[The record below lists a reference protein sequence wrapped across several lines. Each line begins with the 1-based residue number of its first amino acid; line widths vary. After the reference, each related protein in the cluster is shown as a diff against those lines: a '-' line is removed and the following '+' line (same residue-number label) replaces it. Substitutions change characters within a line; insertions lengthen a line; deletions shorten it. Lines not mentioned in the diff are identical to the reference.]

1 MAIAAIAA
9 TTRWLPRVDTCN
21 HGAVPTTS
29 ISTVRRWAL
38 LAISLASTLCATVF
52 INGIAFLIPALDAER
67 GISLAE
73 AGLLSSMPSLGMV
86 VTLIAWGY
94 LLDLVGER
102 VVLTVGL
109 ALTAAAVFAAAS
121 VHGLV
126 AVGTFLFLGG
136 MAAAS
141 ANTASGRLVTG
152 WFPPDQRGLAMGIRQ
167 TAQPLGIALAA
178 LVLPE
183 LGERDFSVAL
193 VFPATVCAA
202 SALVSAVGV
211 LDPPRKKRATA
222 DVAELANPYRGT
234 AVLWRI
240 HLASALLMV
249 PQTVVLTFMLV
260 WLMRA
265 HGWSTASAGVLV
277 SVSQLLG
284 ALGRIAAGRWSD
296 RVGSRMRPIRVIAV
310 TASVVMMLLAL
321 TDHLHWPLA
330 VAVMLAASVIT
341 VLDNGLAFTAIP
353 EVAGPY
359 WSGRAMGAQNTTQR
373 LTAGAG
379 PPVFGELIDATGY
392 PVAFAVC
399 ALFPL
404 LALPVVPV
412 RARPHQADAA
422 AARPGRPAHR
432 VSYRFVRRRL

>member
-1 MAIAAIAA
+1 M
-9 TTRWLPRVDTCN
+9 
-21 HGAVPTTS
+21 PTTS
-29 ISTVRRWAL
+29 ISTMRRWSL
-38 LAISLASTLCATVF
+38 LAVSLTATLCATAFV
-52 INGIAFLIPALDAER
+52 NGIAFLIPALDAER
-67 GISLAE
+67 GINLAE

-86 VTLIAWGY
+86 VTLLAWGY

-102 VVLTVGL
+102 IVLTVGL
-109 ALTAAAVFAAAS
+109 ALTAAAAFAAAS
-121 VHGLV
+121 VHSML
-126 AVGTFLFLGG
+126 AVGTCLFAGG

-178 LVLPE
+178 VVLPE

-193 VFPATVCAA
+193 LFPAALCAV
-202 SALVSAVGV
+202 SAVVNAVGV
-211 LDPPRKKRATA
+211 LDPPRKKRAAART
-222 DVAELANPYRGT
+222 DELTNPYRGS
-234 AVLWRI
+234 AVLARI

-260 WLMRA
+260 WLIRV
-265 HGWSTASAGVLV
+265 HGWSIAAAGALV

-296 RVGSRMRPIRVIAV
+296 RIGSRMRPIRTIAV
-310 TASVVMMLLAL
+310 AAALAMMLLSL
-321 TDHLHWPLA
+321 TEHLHSPLA
-330 VAVMLAASVIT
+330 VMLMVAASVIT

-353 EVAGPY
+353 EIAGPF
-359 WSGRAMGAQNTTQR
+359 WSGRTMGAQNTTQR

-392 PVAFAVC
+392 PLAFAVC
-399 ALFPL
+399 GLFALV
-404 LALPVVPV
+404 AIPVVPIH
-412 RARPHQADAA
+412 ARSPELRGTAGQLSD
-422 AARPGRPAHR
+422 R
-432 VSYRFVRRRL
+432 

>member
-1 MAIAAIAA
+1 MDKVAAAEM
-9 TTRWLPRVDTCN
+9 V
-21 HGAVPTTS
+21 S
-29 ISTVRRWAL
+29 ISSTRRWSL
-38 LAISLASTLCATVF
+38 LVISLTATLCATVF
-52 INGIAFLIPALDAER
+52 VNGIAFLIPALDAER
-67 GISLAE
+67 GINLAE
-73 AGLLSSMPSLGMV
+73 AGLLSAMPSFGMV

-102 VVLTVGL
+102 IVLTVGL
-109 ALTAAAVFAAAS
+109 ALTSAAAVAAAWVPPS
-121 VHGLV
+121 MLLE
-126 AVGTFLFLGG
+126 APCLFVGG

-193 VFPATVCAA
+193 MFPAALCAA
-202 SALVSAVGV
+202 SAVVSGVGV
-211 LDPPRKKRATA
+211 LDPPRKKRTVA
-222 DVAELANPYRGT
+222 DDHELANPYRGT

-260 WLMRA
+260 WLIRA

-284 ALGRIAAGRWSD
+284 ALGRVAAGRWSD
-296 RVGSRMRPIRVIAV
+296 RVGSRMRPIRAIAV
-310 TASVVMMLLAL
+310 AAALVMAGLAL
-321 TDHLHWPLA
+321 TDHLRSPLA
-330 VAVMLAASVIT
+330 VTMMVVASVIT

-353 EVAGPY
+353 EFAGPF

-379 PPVFGELIDATGY
+379 PPVFGELIDASGY
-392 PVAFAVC
+392 PLAFAVC

-404 LALPVVPV
+404 LAIPLVPV
-412 RARPHQADAA
+412 GARPRGEDQPQRAD
-422 AARPGRPAHR
+422 R
-432 VSYRFVRRRL
+432 

>member
-1 MAIAAIAA
+1 MPAA
-9 TTRWLPRVDTCN
+9 T
-21 HGAVPTTS
+21 
-29 ISTVRRWAL
+29 ISATRRWFL
-38 LAISLASTLCATVF
+38 LAISLVTTLCATVF

-73 AGLLSSMPSLGMV
+73 AGLLSAMPSLGMV
-86 VTLIAWGY
+86 LTLIAWGY

-102 VVLTVGL
+102 IVLTVGL
-109 ALTAAAVFAAAS
+109 ALTAAAAFGAAS
-121 VHGLV
+121 VHSMLAIG
-126 AVGTFLFLGG
+126 ACLFAGG

-152 WFPPDQRGLAMGIRQ
+152 WFPPEQRGLAMGIRQ

-193 VFPATVCAA
+193 IFPASVCSAA
-202 SALVSAVGV
+202 AVISVIGV
-211 LDPPRKKRATA
+211 LDPPRKTRATA
-222 DVAELANPYRGT
+222 SPEELANPYRGS

-260 WLMRA
+260 WLMRN
-265 HGWSTASAGVLV
+265 HHWSTASAGALV
-277 SVSQLLG
+277 SISQLLG

-296 RVGSRMRPIRVIAV
+296 RVGSRMRPIRTIAI
-310 TASVVMMLLAL
+310 AAALVMAALAL
-321 TDHLHWPLA
+321 SDYLSSPLA
-330 VAVMLAASVIT
+330 VPMMVVAAVIT

-379 PPVFGELIDATGY
+379 PPLFGELIDATGY
-392 PVAFAVC
+392 PLAFAVC
-399 ALFPL
+399 ALFPV
-404 LALPVVPV
+404 LALPLVPV
-412 RARPHQADAA
+412 RAR
-422 AARPGRPAHR
+422 RGGT
-432 VSYRFVRRRL
+432 

>member
-1 MAIAAIAA
+1 MGKVAAADM
-9 TTRWLPRVDTCN
+9 V
-21 HGAVPTTS
+21 S
-29 ISTVRRWAL
+29 ISTTRRWSL
-38 LAISLASTLCATVF
+38 LAISLTATLCATVF
-52 INGIAFLIPALDAER
+52 VNGIAFLIPALDAER

-73 AGLLSSMPSLGMV
+73 AGLLSSMPSLGTV

-94 LLDLVGER
+94 LLDFVGER
-102 VVLTVGL
+102 IVLGVGL
-109 ALTAAAVFAAAS
+109 ALTSAAAFGAAS
-121 VHGLV
+121 VHSML
-126 AVGTFLFLGG
+126 AVGAFLFLGG

-167 TAQPLGIALAA
+167 TAQPLGIALGA

-193 VFPATVCAA
+193 LFPAVVCAV
-202 SALVSAVGV
+202 SAAVSAVGV
-211 LDPPRKKRATA
+211 LDPPRNKRTTA
-222 DVAELANPYRGT
+222 GEAELANPYRGKP
-234 AVLWRI
+234 VLLRI

-260 WLMRA
+260 WLIRA
-265 HGWSTASAGVLV
+265 HGWSTASAGALV

-284 ALGRIAAGRWSD
+284 ALGRVAAGRWSD
-296 RVGSRMRPIRVIAV
+296 RVGSRMRPIRTIAV
-310 TASVVMMLLAL
+310 AAALVMAGLAF
-321 TDHLHWPLA
+321 TDHLRSPLA
-330 VAVMLAASVIT
+330 VTMMVVASVIT

-353 EVAGPY
+353 EFAGPF

-379 PPVFGELIDATGY
+379 PPVFGELIDASGY
-392 PVAFAVC
+392 PLSFAVC

-404 LALPVVPV
+404 LAIPLVPV
-412 RARPHQADAA
+412 GARPRGEDQPQRAD
-422 AARPGRPAHR
+422 R
-432 VSYRFVRRRL
+432 